1 MNEVPFQQEEEDE
14 EEPLE
19 PLRMEHFY
27 LPLVLLMGGLVLSTI
42 SFIVEIIIK
51 LRQSVII
58 RPYDFMNFILVR
70 HIVWLSHVYRNRFSL
85 DSELRVVVVLLSRYI
100 FHIYHLLIYTYILN
114 GNWTELVDYQ
124 LSSVK
129 LIVWVVKVFSNMRA
143 VMLLCNS
150 LLSFQGSVLLIFV
163 DSSLNLMSVVLAS
176 RLNTVLQVKIVKCM
190 TI

>member
-1 MNEVPFQQEEEDE
+1 M
-14 EEPLE
+14 LAHTRAHSMSM
-19 PLRMEHFY
+19 LLWHFSVTFPWCY
-27 LPLVLLMGGLVLSTI
+27 TYIPYTY
-42 SFIVEIIIK
+42 
-51 LRQSVII
+51 VII

-124 LSSVK
+124 LSSSVK

-163 DSSLNLMSVVLAS
+163 DSSLNLMSSLMAS